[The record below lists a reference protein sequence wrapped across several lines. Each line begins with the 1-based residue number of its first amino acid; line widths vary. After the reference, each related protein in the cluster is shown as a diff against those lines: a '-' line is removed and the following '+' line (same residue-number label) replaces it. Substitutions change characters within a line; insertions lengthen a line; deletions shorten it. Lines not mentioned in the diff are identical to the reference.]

1 MPPFPAIRP
10 RRTIGSATCAASLAG
25 HTFDLTLSTLKGHL
39 LIEEQLDNFITAR
52 LPNPGALEGARLTF
66 DLKIKLAHAIA
77 SEDRP
82 EVWLA
87 LRKLN
92 KLRNS
97 LARKLDDFGMHY
109 IEGGWPGSNPK
120 DMEFFERAQRELNLK
135 QARIAAFG
143 STCRAGSDPTDD
155 PQVRRRH

>member
-1 MPPFPAIRP
+1 M
-10 RRTIGSATCAASLAG
+10 AG

-97 LARKLDDFGMHY
+97 LAHKLDDSKDQGLLEEFVQATESAGYVDHFNLSLEDRFGVCIYYWHVSY
-109 IEGGWPGSNPK
+109 LHHLAVKKG
-120 DMEFFERAQRELNLK
+120 
-135 QARIAAFG
+135 AR
-143 STCRAGSDPTDD
+143 S
-155 PQVRRRH
+155 